1 MKKVIL
7 LLACLPLFFTAS
19 SQSTYYVDSLN
30 RQLVHAVTV
39 PDRMYWLNAQATYYI
54 GYDNS
59 RAEELGARLLAIA
72 DSSRN
77 REWMIKAFLYSADR
91 FYVFGYE
98 QQSINKGLEYSQK
111 AFDIA
116 KASHLDEYTCWAY
129 LSLARGYL
137 SNSEL
142 DKAINSNNM
151 ALSVASSI
159 ENDSLKT
166 YIYNSLATTYLGKN
180 EKLLAF
186 RSCLNALDIA
196 ESNGEYTLLQNTYDQ
211 MSDIYRSLSDFEK
224 AKDFQFKRA
233 TLQRQQHHLYDLLD
247 TYQAIGN
254 LYKFQNEFDLSL
266 SYFQKALTLSDS
278 LHLEIYK
285 VNVYSSII
293 NLYLNSNK
301 YEQCVAYFNTHTEM
315 KDFLNKAG
323 MSYFTDYISGII
335 YLLSDKLDSAIYYL
349 NKSGPN
355 ILARANKFD
364 QCQFYFYMAVY
375 YRKIKEY
382 DKAIEYMLKSK
393 VRCEQLT
400 SLTTLKRI
408 ATNLDSLY
416 QLKGD
421 YKNAY
426 VYNALYHTYIDSLNT
441 LAKERDMMALE
452 IDNENR
458 RKERDAK
465 LQEEKIRRNHNL
477 QYSAITIAITAI
489 FILLGVAGV
498 FKISKT
504 YISTLSFFAFI
515 FLFEFIILIADNKIH
530 DLTHGDPWK
539 VLAIKIGLI
548 AILSPLHHKLE
559 EKVIHY
565 LTTKELMRIKGRGL
579 LGRWFKKKDVDV
591 PMGNM

>member
-1 MKKVIL
+1 MKKEKL
-7 LLACLPLFFTAS
+7 LLAFLPLFFTAS
-19 SQSTYYVDSLN
+19 AQITDYIDSLN
-30 RQLVHAVTV
+30 RQLAHAITV
-39 PDRMYWLNAQATYYI
+39 PDRMYWLNEQATYYI
-54 GYDNS
+54 GFDN
-59 RAEELGARLLAIA
+59 RRTEELGARLLAIA

-91 FYVFGYE
+91 YYKFGYE

-116 KASHLDEYTCWAY
+116 KASHLDEYICWAY
-129 LSLARGYL
+129 LALASGYR
-137 SNSEL
+137 SNGEL

-159 ENDSLKT
+159 DNDSLKT
-166 YIYNSLATTYLGKN
+166 YIYNSLSETYLGKN

-186 RSCLNALDIA
+186 RSCLTALDIA
-196 ESNGEYTLLQNTYDQ
+196 ESNSEYTLLQNTYDQ
-211 MSDIYRSLSDFEK
+211 MSDIYGSLSDYEK

-233 TLQRQQHHLYDLLD
+233 TLQRQQHRLYDLLD
-247 TYQAIGN
+247 TYQAIGK
-254 LYKFQNEFDLSL
+254 LYKVQNEFELSL
-266 SYFQKALTLSDS
+266 SYFQKAITLSDS
-278 LHLEIYK
+278 LHIGIYK
-285 VNVYSSII
+285 VNVYNNII
-293 NLYLNSNK
+293 NLYLFSKK

-315 KDFLNKAG
+315 KDFWNKAG
-323 MSYFTDYISGII
+323 LSYFTDYIYGII
-335 YLLSDKLDSAIYYL
+335 YLFSNKLDSAIYYL

-355 ILARANKFD
+355 VLARANKGD
-364 QCQFYFYMAVY
+364 QCQY
-375 YRKIKEY
+375 YLIMSDYYQKIKDY
-382 DKAIEYMLKSK
+382 DKAIEYMLNGK
-393 VRCEQLT
+393 VRGEQLANLVILK
-400 SLTTLKRI
+400 LT

-426 VYNALYHTYIDSLNT
+426 AYNVLYHTYTDSLNI

-465 LQEEKIRRNHNL
+465 LHEEKIRRNHNL
-477 QYSAITIAITAI
+477 QYMAITVAITGI
-489 FILLGVAGV
+489 FILLGMAGV
-498 FKISKT
+498 FKVSKS

-515 FLFEFIILIADNKIH
+515 FLFEFIILMADNMIH
-530 DLTHGDPWK
+530 DLTHGEPWK

-565 LTTKELMRIKGRGL
+565 LTTRGLGRIKGRGYM
-579 LGRWFKKKDVDV
+579 GRWFKKKDVDV

>member
-1 MKKVIL
+1 MKKVKL
-7 LLACLPLFFTAS
+7 LLAFLSLFFMAS
-19 SQSTYYVDSLN
+19 AQSTYYVDSLN
-30 RQLVHAVTV
+30 RQLAHASTV
-39 PDRMYWLNAQATYYI
+39 PDRMYWLNAQASYYI
-54 GYDNS
+54 GFDNS
-59 RAEELGARLLAIA
+59 RAEELGVRLLAIA

-77 REWMIKAFLYSADR
+77 RAWMIKAFLYSADR
-91 FYVFGYE
+91 YYEFGYE
-98 QQSINKGLEYSQK
+98 QQSINKGLEFSRK
-111 AFDIA
+111 AFDMA

-129 LSLARGYL
+129 LSLARGYR
-137 SNSEL
+137 SNGEL
-142 DKAINSNNM
+142 DRAINSNNM
-151 ALSVASSI
+151 ALSIASSAD
-159 ENDSLKT
+159 NDSLKT
-166 YIYNSLATTYLGKN
+166 YIYNSLAKTYLGKN

-196 ESNGEYTLLQNTYDQ
+196 ETNGEYTLLQTTYDQ
-211 MSDIYRSLSDFEK
+211 MSDIYRSLSDYEK

-266 SYFQKALTLSDS
+266 SYFQKAITLSDS
-278 LHLEIYK
+278 LHIEIFK
-285 VNVYSSII
+285 VNVYNNII
-293 NLYLNSNK
+293 NLYLNSEK

-323 MSYFTDYISGII
+323 LSYFTDYIYGII
-335 YLLSDKLDSAIYYL
+335 YLLSNKLDSAIYYL

-355 ILARANKFD
+355 VLARANKFD
-364 QCQFYFYMAVY
+364 QCQYYVVMADY
-375 YRKIKEY
+375 YRKIKNY
-382 DKAIEYMLKSK
+382 DKAIEYMLNAK
-393 VRCEQLT
+393 VRGEQLAN
-400 SLTTLKRI
+400 LVILKQT

-426 VYNALYHTYIDSLNT
+426 VYNALYHTYTDSLNA
-441 LAKERDMMALE
+441 LAKERDMMSLE

-477 QYSAITIAITAI
+477 QYMAITLAITGI
-489 FILLGVAGV
+489 FILLGAAGV
-498 FKISKT
+498 FKISKA

-515 FLFEFIILIADNKIH
+515 FLFEFIILLADNKIH
-530 DLTHGDPWK
+530 HLTHGEPWK

-565 LTTKELMRIKGRGL
+565 LTTKELMRVKSRGL
-579 LGRWFKKKDVDV
+579 FGKWFKKKDVDV

>member
-1 MKKVIL
+1 MKKAIL
-7 LLACLPLFFTAS
+7 LLAIVPLFFTAS
-19 SQSTYYVDSLN
+19 SQSTYYVDSLK
-30 RQLVHAVTV
+30 RQLAHAITV
-39 PDRMYWLNAQATYYI
+39 PDKMYWLNAQATYYI
-54 GYDNS
+54 GFDNS
-59 RAEELGARLLAIA
+59 RAEELGSRMLAIA

-77 REWMIKAFLYSADR
+77 REWMIKACLYSADR
-91 FYVFGYE
+91 YYEFGYV
-98 QQSINKGLEYSQK
+98 QQSINKGLAYSQK

-116 KASHLDEYTCWAY
+116 KASHSDEYACWAY
-129 LSLARGYL
+129 LAMARGYR
-137 SNSEL
+137 SNGEL
-142 DKAINSNNM
+142 DKAINSINM

-159 ENDSLKT
+159 DNDSLKT
-166 YIYNSLATTYLGKN
+166 YIYNSLAKTYLVKN

-196 ESNGEYTLLQNTYDQ
+196 ERNGEYTLLQKSYDQ

-233 TLQRQQHHLYDLLD
+233 ALQQQQHQLYDLLD
-247 TYQAIGN
+247 TYQAIGA
-254 LYKFQNEFDLSL
+254 LYNYQNEYDLSL
-266 SYFQKALTLSDS
+266 SYFQKAITLSDS

-285 VNVYSSII
+285 VQIYNSII
-293 NLYLNSNK
+293 NLYIHNEM
-301 YEQCVAYFNTHTEM
+301 YEQCVVYFNTHTEV
-315 KDFLNKAG
+315 KDFLNRAE
-323 MSYFTDYISGII
+323 MSYFTDYIYGVL
-335 YLLSDKLDSAIYYL
+335 YLYSNKLDSAIYYL
-349 NKSGPN
+349 KKSGPY
-355 ILARANKFD
+355 ILTRANKLN
-364 QCQFYFYMAVY
+364 QYQFYFMMATY
-375 YRKIKEY
+375 YRKINDY
-382 DKAIEYMLKSK
+382 DKAIEYMLKGK
-393 VRCEQLT
+393 VQGEQLA
-400 SLTTLKRI
+400 SLTILQET

-416 QLKGD
+416 QDKGD

-426 VYNALYHTYIDSLNT
+426 VYNTLYHTYTDSLNT
-441 LAKERDMMALE
+441 LAKERDMMSLE

-465 LQEEKIRRNHNL
+465 LQEEKIRRNHDL
-477 QYSAITIAITAI
+477 QYMAITVAITGI

-498 FKISKT
+498 FKVSKA

-530 DLTHGDPWK
+530 HLTHGEPWK

-565 LTTKELMRIKGRGL
+565 LTTKQLVRIKGRRL

-591 PMGNM
+591 PMSNM